1 MNYGTRDLKILK
13 TMKSINHLKNI
24 RIFCDKNSINFK
36 SLKPLKN
43 DASKRRYYRFTNN
56 NKEFLLMDSSLEK
69 DSLRKFIKISKWL
82 KSNHLSSPEIYI
94 KDEKNGILIIE
105 DFGNTKYS
113 ILCKKE
119 KEKKNS
125 IIDKQSIYL
134 FYCLKRKNQVS

>member
-1 MNYGTRDLKILK
+1 MQNINYF
-13 TMKSINHLKNI
+13 KNI
-24 RIFCDKNSINFK
+24 RIFCDKNNINFK

-94 KDEKNGILIIE
+94 KDEKLWSFDNRR
-105 DFGNTKYS
+105 FWK
-113 ILCKKE
+113 
-119 KEKKNS
+119 
-125 IIDKQSIYL
+125 
-134 FYCLKRKNQVS
+134 